1 MANPRQDPHQLALKA
16 FSKGDLATA
25 ERLYTRLLRDFPQD
39 FNALHMLGVI
49 RAQQG
54 KFIEADR
61 LIARALQYGKSAEAL
76 SNHGNV
82 LSELERHDEAI
93 RQLRHSLLIR
103 PGTPQTLFNLG
114 NALMKMRR
122 WDEAADNFAGA
133 LAAQPDFVA
142 AMQNY
147 GDALREMG
155 RYPEAIAMLRKAAAL
170 SPADSE
176 VQIALGVALE
186 ESGDLEAAGPVF
198 DTALAQDP
206 CAAAAYYH
214 RVKMTRIAPG
224 DAILA
229 RMEALAAEAGK
240 LSPENRAL
248 LDFALAKAYEDIGR
262 YEESFTLLLEAN
274 RLEKPVIA
282 YDESVAARR
291 FERIRAAFTADL
303 LARRAVEGSESALP
317 IFVLGFPRSGT
328 TLTEQILASHPE
340 VHGSGENS
348 YLEDLASSDI
358 LTLPDATESGSRIGF
373 PESLAQIPGERLRQ
387 AGDLYVRRLRRAAPQ
402 APHVTDKLPA
412 NFLFVGFI
420 HLILPHAK
428 IIHVKRDPM
437 DTCVSCFAQRFR
449 GNNVGFSYDLAMLGR
464 HYRLYL
470 DLMAHWRQVM
480 PAGSMLEV
488 QYEDLV
494 DDLEGQAR
502 RLVEYCGLAW
512 DERCLSFHRTDRA
525 VRTASVSQVRQ
536 PIYRSSLQRWRRYEK
551 YLGPLIEALGE
562 LPAPAAGAARA

>member
-1 MANPRQDPHQLALKA
+1 MVSPRQDPHQLALKA
-16 FSKGDLATA
+16 FAKGDLTTA
-25 ERLYTRLLRDFPQD
+25 ERLYGRLLRDFPQD

-54 KFIEADR
+54 KFLEADR
-61 LIARALQYGKSAEAL
+61 LIARALQFGRSPEAL

-82 LSELERHDEAI
+82 LAELERHDEAI

-103 PGTPQTLFNLG
+103 PGSPETLFNLG
-114 NALMKMRR
+114 NALVKMQR
-122 WDEAADNFAGA
+122 WDEAADAFAGA
-133 LAAQPDFVA
+133 LAGQPDFVA
-142 AMQNY
+142 ALQNY
-147 GDALREMG
+147 GDLLREMG
-155 RYPEAIAMLRKAAAL
+155 RYPEAITLLRRAVAL
-170 SPADSE
+170 SPADAD
-176 VQIALGVALE
+176 VQIALGLALQ
-186 ESGDLEAAGPVF
+186 ESGELEAAGPVF

-206 CAAAAYYH
+206 AAAAAYYH

-229 RMEALAAEAGK
+229 RMESLAAEPGK
-240 LSPENRAL
+240 LTPENRAML
-248 LDFALAKAYEDIGR
+248 GFALAKAYEDIGR
-262 YEESFTLLLEAN
+262 YDESFSLLLEAN
-274 RLEKPVIA
+274 RLVKSAIG
-282 YDESVAARR
+282 YDESVSARR
-291 FERIRAAFTADL
+291 FERVRAAFTAGL
-303 LARRAVEGSESALP
+303 LARRSAEGSQSALP

-348 YLEDLASSDI
+348 YLEDLASSET
-358 LTLPDATESGSRIGF
+358 LTLPDATAPSGRIAF
-373 PESLAQIPGERLRQ
+373 PESLAQLPAERLRQ
-387 AGDLYVRRLRRAAPQ
+387 AGDLYARRLGRIAPQ
-402 APHVTDKLPA
+402 VPHVTDKLPA

-420 HLILPHAK
+420 HLILPRAR
-428 IIHVKRDPM
+428 IIHVKRDAM

-449 GNNVGFSYDLAMLGR
+449 GNNVGFSYDLGTLGR
-464 HYRLYL
+464 HYRLYR

-480 PAGSMLEV
+480 AADSMLEV

-502 RLVEYCGLAW
+502 RIVQFCGLAW
-512 DERCLSFHRTDRA
+512 DERCLSFHQTERA

-562 LPAPAAGAARA
+562 MPAAAGAATRA